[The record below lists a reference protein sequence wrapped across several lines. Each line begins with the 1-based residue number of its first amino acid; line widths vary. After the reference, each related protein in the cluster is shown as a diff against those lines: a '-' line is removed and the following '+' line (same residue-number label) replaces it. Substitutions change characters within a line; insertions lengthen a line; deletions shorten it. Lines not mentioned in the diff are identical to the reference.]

1 MHHLAMKPKPSKPFS
16 RFLKSRLETLRFA
29 TVAALKEIVSQ
40 PAPPDLASVVFDVV
54 ENPTEHFPLLVF
66 ALDKDGIEV
75 EDDQPSYVE
84 RLRGAIR
91 RLPPLLSEQ
100 EEEQFIVWETIDDG
114 EPVHALEQP
123 MDGWEHAIF
132 IPWFSQCWR
141 LAGGAA
147 FSFPTTIGPPGDE
160 RAKLR

>member
-1 MHHLAMKPKPSKPFS
+1 MKPRPSLLFS
-16 RFLKSRLETLRFA
+16 RFLESRLDTLRFA
-29 TVAALKEIVSQ
+29 TVAVLKEIVSQ
-40 PAPPDLASVVFDVV
+40 PAPPDLASVVFTVV

-66 ALDKDGIEV
+66 ALDKNGIEV
-75 EDDQPSYVE
+75 GDDHPSYVD
-84 RLRGAIR
+84 RWRDAIR

-123 MDGWEHAIF
+123 MDGWEHAVF
-132 IPWFSQCWR
+132 IPWFAHCWR
-141 LAGGAA
+141 QAGGPA
-147 FSFPTTIGPPGDE
+147 FSFQTTIGPRGDE

>member
-1 MHHLAMKPKPSKPFS
+1 LD
-16 RFLKSRLETLRFA
+16 TLRFA
-29 TVAALKEIVSQ
+29 TVAVLKEIVSQ
-40 PAPPDLASVVFDVV
+40 PAPPDLASVVFTVV

-66 ALDKDGIEV
+66 ALDKNGIEV
-75 EDDQPSYVE
+75 EDDHPSYVD
-84 RLRGAIR
+84 RWRDAIR

-123 MDGWEHAIF
+123 MDGWEHAVF
-132 IPWFSQCWR
+132 IPWFAHCWR
-141 LAGGAA
+141 QAGGPA
-147 FSFPTTIGPPGDE
+147 FSFQTTIGPRGDE